1 MLVFQEWHEIAS
13 AALSILIKQPLDKL
27 LEMSLVFPKGPQDRP
42 DLQGLRAIAVL
53 LVIAFHAGAPL
64 PGGFVGVDIFFVIS
78 GFVITLSILRSVTP
92 SGKVP
97 IREFLIRRFRRLFPT
112 LVLVVTATL
121 LISGLVLFPLDPL
134 RDTSI
139 TALASVLSVANV
151 VLPLVSGDYFD
162 DTTLINPL
170 LHTWSLSV
178 EGQFYLL
185 FPLILAI
192 SLWLNRR
199 RVLSLSIFA
208 WLIGVLSAL
217 TLMVITIGSM
227 QSDYVLDSLL
237 WGFYSPL
244 GRFWEFGVGILLAIW
259 SQRDKIKMGRFSSI
273 SFALVG
279 FGLITYSAVFA
290 GNAADFP
297 NATTILPVAGAGAVI
312 AAGFGK
318 TTGSHFLLGSTPMQ
332 WIGDRSYS
340 LYLWHWPIITL
351 LNIAFGNSWV
361 TTVIAIAL
369 SFLLSHLTY
378 QFVEFP
384 GRNLH
389 FTSLKATAGFGFRW
403 SLTLIMTSV
412 VTIFVPLITIAGDFA
427 EALKRP
433 IGYEICHN
441 DPNENPKPRW
451 CSYETTLSNQ
461 KGSPVYLVGDSN
473 AAQFAS
479 GLLAPTNNLG
489 QDLFI
494 STASNCPMVIGY
506 QPAAGKSDAAQ
517 GCALWQEK
525 VLEQLRNFPS
535 GTVVL
540 SWSDEAIVS
549 KTSWIVVNGTN
560 PTQSPAAKGQIFTRA
575 LLATLT
581 DLLEAHDRVIL
592 VQSIPQWRNDYKWSL
607 IHCSLFEAVDGCA
620 KEAPLTVLQQESE
633 NLRRLISDVGQQSQ
647 SQVVDFGP
655 VICPNGT
662 CSTWNGSSYLY
673 RDGSHIS
680 VMTSESL
687 ADEWRRILVDQ

>member
-1 MLVFQEWHEIAS
+1 MLKYWGDRLRGVPS
-13 AALSILIKQPLDKL
+13 LSRNHG
-27 LEMSLVFPKGPQDRP
+27 LVRP
-42 DLQGLRAIAVL
+42 DIQRLRAVAVL
-53 LVIAFHAGAPL
+53 LVIAFHAGALL

-162 DTTLINPL
+162 DTTLVNPL

-185 FPLILAI
+185 FPLILAL

-199 RVLSLSIFA
+199 KVRSLSIFA
-208 WLIGVLSAL
+208 WLIGVLAAL
-217 TLMVITIGSM
+217 SLMVITIGSM
-227 QSDYVLDSLL
+227 NSAYVLDSLL

-259 SQRDKIKMGRFSSI
+259 SQRDRIKMSRFSSI
-273 SFALVG
+273 SLALVG
-279 FGLITYSAVFA
+279 FGLITYSAMFA
-290 GNAADFP
+290 GNAAGFP

-318 TTGSHFLLGSTPMQ
+318 TKGSHFLLGSTPMQ
-332 WIGDRSYS
+332 WIGDRSYA
-340 LYLWHWPIITL
+340 LYLWHWPAITL
-351 LNIAFGNSWV
+351 LTIAFGNSWV
-361 TTVIAIAL
+361 TTVIAVAL

-378 QFVEFP
+378 QFVEVP
-384 GRNLH
+384 GRNLD
-389 FTSLKATAGFGFRW
+389 FTSLAATAGFGFRW
-403 SLTLIMTSV
+403 SLALIMTSV
-412 VTIFVPLITIAGDFA
+412 VTIFVPVITIAGDFA

-441 DPNENPKPRW
+441 DPNRNPEPRW
-451 CSYETTLSNQ
+451 CSYEKAPGNQ

-479 GLLAPTNNLG
+479 GLLASTNNLG
-489 QDLFI
+489 RDLFI

-506 QPAAGKSDAAQ
+506 QPAAGRFDSPQ

-525 VLEQLRNFPS
+525 VLGQLRNFPS

-540 SWSDEAIVS
+540 SWSDEVIVS
-549 KTSWIVVNGTN
+549 DSGWVVGNSID
-560 PTQSPAAKGQIFTRA
+560 PTQSPVAKEQIFTQA
-575 LLATLT
+575 LLATVNNI
-581 DLLEAHDRVIL
+581 LEVHDRVLL
-592 VQSIPQWRNDYKWSL
+592 VQTIPQWRENHEWSL
-607 IHCSLFEAVDGCA
+607 IHCSLFEAIDGCA
-620 KEAPLTVLQQESE
+620 KETPLASLQQDSESF
-633 NLRRLISDVGQQSQ
+633 RSLILNVGRQTQSR
-647 SQVVDFGP
+647 VVDFGP
-655 VICPNGT
+655 VICPNGA
-662 CSTWNGSSYLY
+662 CSTWDGYSYLY

-680 VMTSESL
+680 VMTSRSL
-687 ADEWRRILVDQ
+687 TEDWQKILLD